1 LSRGKGLARGARYRA
16 TACSVL
22 CSVLLASPA
31 SDLCAQGYVSKGKDG
46 EQIYSNR
53 PPDGAATSPVLASPS
68 GTDVTTYVLTGPTL
82 EDVQKDAALKAPID
96 PATGAR
102 VGTNTTWSAGWN
114 YWTRQEGN
122 ACRIDV
128 VSVRLKVATQL
139 PAWTP
144 PKDVASIDQCRWDA
158 LSKALRNKEEARAS
172 LAFRRGRELE
182 HAILSLPPHPR
193 CDGFAAEVAAL
204 GQKFSDDGKPRPAT
218 AAAPAL
224 PVRGATLP
232 GMPAPAA
239 LPPKIPPGMA
249 APGVITPG
257 AQARVAQARPMP
269 KAMPKPGP
277 PLPPKPLPIAK
288 SIYDACKS

>member
-1 LSRGKGLARGARYRA
+1 LSGRKDFAS
-16 TACSVL
+16 SVL
-22 CSVLLASPA
+22 CGVLLGSVASGVW
-31 SDLCAQGYVSKGKDG
+31 AQGYVSKGKDG
-46 EQIYSNR
+46 ESVYSNR
-53 PPDGAATSPVLASPS
+53 PPEGSAASPVLASPS
-68 GTDVTTYVLTGPTL
+68 GTDVTTYVLNGATL
-82 EDVQKDAALKAPID
+82 EDAQKDAALKAPID

-102 VGTNTTWSAGWN
+102 IWSNTTWSASWN
-114 YWTRQEGN
+114 YWTRQEGD

-144 PKDVASIDQCRWDA
+144 PKDVAAIDQCRWNA
-158 LSKALRNKEEARAS
+158 LSKALRNKEDARAS

-193 CDGFAAEVAAL
+193 CEGFAAEVAAL
-204 GQKFSDDGKPRPAT
+204 GQKFADDGKPRPAAT
-218 AAAPAL
+218 AAAPA
-224 PVRGATLP
+224 RGAALP
-232 GMPAPAA
+232 GMPPAA
-239 LPPKIPPGMA
+239 MPNKTPPGMA

-257 AQARVAQARPMP
+257 AQARVAQPRPMP

-277 PLPPKPLPIAK
+277 PAPPKPLPIAK